1 MQREAGHSTIQC
13 LNSKCL
19 RHPQRNPTYEKSRM
33 NNTPRDQTSWT
44 DLQYPTKRQEIVGRK
59 DVLPLE
65 HWGKRCVPVMI
76 WRKGL

>member
-1 MQREAGHSTIQC
+1 
-13 LNSKCL
+13 
-19 RHPQRNPTYEKSRM
+19 M